1 MHNPPHPGE
10 TLLED
15 VLPALGLTVAE
26 AARQLGISR
35 VQLSRVLHGH
45 SPVSPSLALRLEQ
58 WLSGATADVWLRM
71 QVAHDLWQARH
82 SLNQPKVAPAA
93 APGQFNC
100 WLEFKHCSTSL
111 QGCTGQPITDKIQP
125 LARKSQPPEL

>member
-1 MHNPPHPGE
+1 MTQMHNPPHPGE

-26 AARQLGISR
+26 AARQLGP
-35 VQLSRVLHGH
+35 G
-45 SPVSPSLALRLEQ
+45 LALRLEQ

-82 SLNQPKVAPAA
+82 SPSQPKVSPATA
-93 APGQFNC
+93 HRAV
-100 WLEFKHCSTSL
+100 
-111 QGCTGQPITDKIQP
+111 
-125 LARKSQPPEL
+125 

>member
-1 MHNPPHPGE
+1 MTQMHNPPHPGE

-93 APGQFNC
+93 A
-100 WLEFKHCSTSL
+100 HR
-111 QGCTGQPITDKIQP
+111 
-125 LARKSQPPEL
+125 AV